1 MNTLCR
7 LLNQKK
13 LNIYYIYLKNSIK
26 NFLEIAFIKNN
37 KSPHLRGLQDEN
49 LVFFSV
55 AGAGFEPATSGL

>member
-1 MNTLCR
+1 
-7 LLNQKK
+7 

-26 NFLEIAFIKNN
+26 NLLEIAFIKNN